1 VIREFGI
8 LNTNIPEEH
17 DWYGIPFPGTYMVDE
32 NGKVFDKTFFADH
45 AVRESVNDMLQE
57 SFRITDAER
66 GEMQTVESAHLSA
79 KAYFASPTVRGAQRI
94 VLTVEIE
101 LKKGMHVY
109 GQPLP
114 DGYIPIE
121 LSLVDA
127 ETLKLLEVEYPEPQ
141 EIRFDAI
148 DETLPAYKGRL
159 EIKAHC
165 RGTANAQ
172 ETRRVQ
178 ARLRYQACDDK
189 ECYLPQTIS
198 FDLPIQVLPHDW
210 EKLD

>member
-1 VIREFGI
+1 MID
-8 LNTNIPEEH
+8 EE
-17 DWYGIPFPGTYMVDE
+17 
-32 NGKVFDKTFFADH
+32 GKVFDKTFFADH

-66 GEMQTVESAHLSA
+66 GEVQTVEGTQLSA
-79 KAYFASPTVRGAQRI
+79 KAYFASPTVRRAQQI
-94 VLTVEIE
+94 VLTVEVE

-114 DGYIPIE
+114 EGYIPIE
-121 LSLVDA
+121 LSLVDD
-127 ETLKLLEVEYPEPQ
+127 ETLKLVEVEYPDPVEV
-141 EIRFDAI
+141 RFDAI
-148 DETLPAYKGRL
+148 DETLPAYEGRL

-165 RGTANAQ
+165 RGIANDQ
-172 ETRRVQ
+172 ETHRVQ
-178 ARLRYQACDDK
+178 VQLRYQACDDK

-210 EKLD
+210 EGLD